1 MSNLETEV
9 NTDEQA
15 KSEAMKQFYFIIT
28 VVFIILLV
36 FLGFFIYNLIKCY
49 LPKWMNKRN
58 GQLKE
63 DTEIRKIEF
72 EEI

>member
-9 NTDEQA
+9 NANEQA
-15 KSEAMKQFYFIIT
+15 KNDAMKQFYFILT

-49 LPKWMNKRN
+49 LPKWMNKKN
-58 GQLKE
+58 SGVIE
-63 DTEIRKIEF
+63 ETEIRKIEF